1 MKQKERL
8 SIRYCIWDPSGNVT
22 ALAEIGSQQSDAAQE
37 DAAELRRDMASLAK
51 IGSSLAESETLV
63 PLTGNGSQQSD
74 GARENATELRKGM
87 PPLAE
92 IAAQIMKKHPEVE
105 QVGFVRDITPPE
117 EGIRAE
123 LFMAGGEFCGNAAMC
138 AAAWY
143 TERNRTP
150 NDPEQ
155 ELFLKVSGA
164 EEAVKVH
171 LQKENEGIY
180 SGSVWMPAAT
190 GITYVRLQYGDVQ
203 GTLPLVRMQGISHLI
218 IEEDS
223 AFFRFL
229 EERERA
235 EALVRDQAEKCGL
248 EGLGLMFLKR
258 QGAEESLT
266 PPVKNQ
272 GTEDSLTPFIKGQG
286 AEHSLTPPVKKQGTE
301 YLLTPLIKGKGAEY
315 SLTPLVYIQTAGT
328 LFWENSCGSGSS
340 ACGMYLAEKEKQPVD
355 LELVQPGG
363 RLRVRG
369 DLQNGIRL
377 SGRVKKTGEYEL

>member
-8 SIRYCIWDPSGNVT
+8 SIRYSIWDPSGNVT
-22 ALAEIGSQQSDAAQE
+22 ALAE
-37 DAAELRRDMASLAK
+37 MKSLMPGGEV
-51 IGSSLAESETLV
+51 GSS
-63 PLTGNGSQQSD
+63 
-74 GARENATELRKGM
+74 
-87 PPLAE
+87 LAE

-143 TERNRTP
+143 AEKNRTP
-150 NDPEQ
+150 DDPEQ
-155 ELFLKVSGA
+155 ELYLKVSGT

-190 GITYVRLQYGDVQ
+190 GINYVQLQYGEVQ
-203 GTLPLVRMQGISHLI
+203 GTLPLVSMQGISHLI
-218 IEEDS
+218 IEEES

-229 EERERA
+229 RERDRA
-235 EALVRDQAEKCGL
+235 ETMVRDQAEERGL
-248 EGLGLMFLKR
+248 EGLGLMFLK
-258 QGAEESLT
+258 
-266 PPVKNQ
+266 
-272 GTEDSLTPFIKGQG
+272 
-286 AEHSLTPPVKKQGTE
+286 KQGTE
-301 YLLTPLIKGKGAEY
+301 SSLTPQEKKQEAEYFLAPLAKNQDVEYSLKPSVKRQGAEY
-315 SLTPLVYIQTAGT
+315 SLTPLVYIRTAGT

-363 RLRVRG
+363 ILRVKG
-369 DLQNGIRL
+369 DLQTGIQL